1 MCLASLS
8 YGTCDC
14 HKTSADVF
22 REGGSGKGLVC
33 GRKNAAKNAAKIIP
47 ITAKAAPGL
56 RNGADR
62 YSTVG

>member
-1 MCLASLS
+1 M
-8 YGTCDC
+8 Y
-14 HKTSADVF
+14 SAK
-22 REGGSGKGLVC
+22 EGVVKVSFAEV
-33 GRKNAAKNAAKIIP
+33 RNAAKNAAKIIP